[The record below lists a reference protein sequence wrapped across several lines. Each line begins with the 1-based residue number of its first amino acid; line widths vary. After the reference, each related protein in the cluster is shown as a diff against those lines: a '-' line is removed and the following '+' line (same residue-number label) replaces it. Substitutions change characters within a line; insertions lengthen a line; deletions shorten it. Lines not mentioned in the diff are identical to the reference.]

1 MRCLSSR
8 GFGCPPQAAASAKL
22 LPILSYRIDLEADLP
37 DSAHL
42 HFYRRS
48 LFRPRIA
55 RPYESHKDMS
65 QAAAS
70 AKLLPTLSYRT
81 DLEADLP
88 DSAHLHFYRRSLFR
102 PRIARPYESHEAIQK
117 TGVWHKCHSLFS
129 ARSLA
134 YAFRSAPSQ
143 GTEIVGTRLNQMRQ
157 ALNAVYRV
165 LSRKSI
171 FML

>member
-1 MRCLSSR
+1 MLVIAWVRLS
-8 GFGCPPQAAASAKL
+8 AAGGS
-22 LPILSYRIDLEADLP
+22 
-37 DSAHL
+37 
-42 HFYRRS
+42 
-48 LFRPRIA
+48 FREVVANPVKA
-55 RPYESHKDMS
+55 W
-65 QAAAS
+65 
-70 AKLLPTLSYRT
+70 L
-81 DLEADLP
+81 
-88 DSAHLHFYRRSLFR
+88 
-102 PRIARPYESHEAIQK
+102 EAIQK